1 MIDNKMIEQNILA
14 CFLMTDY
21 AKTFLTRVKPE
32 WFKDWHRGLV
42 KTMQDMYINN
52 EPIGIHTLYQHYK
65 DKAVELAKLTNMFVT
80 DKHLEKE
87 LFIIESEYNRNLLL
101 SEITKVKAD
110 WDLQEI
116 QNHLEIINQ
125 NSRIKNNNQVLHI
138 SKVMAKKIDEIEE
151 RVKSGN
157 KMKGLSTGWRSLDKY
172 IGGWNK
178 GNLVVV
184 GGRPGMGKSALGLN
198 LCADGQRF
206 AKHLFVSVE
215 MSADE
220 LAERMLADINNIENT
235 KIRNANV
242 DTNDLERMAQSIFNA
257 DFHIIDTKDNNV
269 YNIISLLKVHRA
281 KYGLDVV
288 VIDYLQKL
296 NAGGRDLRTNVGMAS
311 TALKNF
317 ARELGITVIA
327 LAQLNRDGK
336 NARPELTELKESG
349 QIEQDADVVLFPFR
363 PSYYEDIK
371 PDVED
376 AVVIIAKNRHG
387 RLCDIP
393 CTFEGGL
400 TRYKENL

>member
-1 MIDNKMIEQNILA
+1 MIENNILA
-14 CFLMTDY
+14 CFLMSDY
-21 AKTFLTRVKPE
+21 AKTYLTRTNPQ
-32 WFKDWHRGLV
+32 WFTDWHVSLV
-42 KTMQDMYINN
+42 KTMQDMYIDNQ
-52 EPIGIHTLYQHYK
+52 PIGIHTLYQVHK
-65 DKAVELAKLTNMFVT
+65 DRAIELAKLTNFFVT
-80 DKHLEKE
+80 DKSIEKE
-87 LFIIESEYNRNLLL
+87 LFYLEHEYNKKKLLEDL
-101 SEITKVKAD
+101 QKVRQD
-110 WDLQEI
+110 WDLEDI
-116 QNHLEIINQ
+116 QKHLEVANQ
-125 NSRIKNNNQVLHI
+125 NSRIKNNNHVVTI
-138 SKVMAKKIDEIEE
+138 SKVMADKVDEIEK
-151 RVKSGN
+151 RMQSGN
-157 KMKGLSTGWRSLDKY
+157 KMKGLQTGWASLDKY

-178 GNLVVV
+178 GNLIVV

-198 LCADGQRF
+198 FCTDGSPF
-206 AKHLFVSVE
+206 AKYIFVSVE

-220 LAERMLADINNIENT
+220 LAERILADICNIENS

-242 DTNDLERMAQSIFNA
+242 STHDLKTMAESLYDIN
-257 DFHIIDTKDNNV
+257 FHIIDTKDNNV

-296 NAGGRDLRTNVGMAS
+296 DAGGRDMRTNVGLAS
-311 TALKNF
+311 TALKDL

-363 PSYYEDIK
+363 PSYYEDEK
-371 PDVED
+371 PPVED

-393 CTFEGGL
+393 CTFAGGQ

>member
-1 MIDNKMIEQNILA
+1 MKTEQIEKNILA
-14 CFLMTDY
+14 CFLMSDY
-21 AKTFLTRVKPE
+21 AKTYLTRVKPE
-32 WFKDWHRGLV
+32 WFTDWHRLLV

-52 EPIGIHTLYQHYK
+52 DPIGIHTMYSHFSDRAL
-65 DKAVELAKLTNMFVT
+65 ALAKLTNSFVT
-80 DKHLEKE
+80 DTHIEKE
-87 LFIIESEYNRNLLL
+87 LFYIESEYNRTYLI
-101 SEITKVKAD
+101 SEITKIQPN
-110 WDLQEI
+110 WDLIAI

-125 NSRIKNNNQVLHI
+125 NSRIKNNNEVQHI
-138 SKVMAKKIDEIEE
+138 SLLMGRKIDEIDKRIE
-151 RVKSGN
+151 SGH
-157 KMKGLSTGWRSLDKY
+157 KMKGLHTGWRSLDKY

-178 GNLVVV
+178 GNLIVI

-198 LCADGQRF
+198 LCMDGQDY
-206 AKHLFVSVE
+206 AKYVFVSIE
-215 MSADE
+215 MSAEE
-220 LAERMLADINNIENT
+220 LAERALADLNNIENQ

-242 DTNDLERMAQSIFNA
+242 NKQELEKMSLSIYNA
-257 DFHIIDTKDNNV
+257 KFHVVDTKDNKI

-281 KYGLDVV
+281 KYGMDVV

-296 NAGGRDLRTNVGMAS
+296 DAGGKDTRTNVSMSS
-311 TALKNF
+311 TVLKNF

-363 PSYYEDIK
+363 PSYYEDEREEI
-371 PDVED
+371 ED

-393 CTFEGGL
+393 CIFNGSL
-400 TRYKENL
+400 TKYKENI

>member
-1 MIDNKMIEQNILA
+1 MTEQIEKNILA
-14 CFLMTDY
+14 CFLMSDY

-32 WFKDWHRGLV
+32 WFSDWHKGLV

-52 EPIGIHTLYQHYK
+52 EPIGIHTLYSHFK
-65 DKAVELAKLTNMFVT
+65 DRALLLAQLTNNFVT
-80 DKHLEKE
+80 DRHVEKE
-87 LFIIESEYNRNLLL
+87 LFYLESEYNRTKLL
-101 SEITKVKAD
+101 SEITKVQSS
-110 WDLQEI
+110 WDLAEI

-125 NSRIKNNNQVLHI
+125 NSRIKNNNQVQEI
-138 SKVMAKKIDEIEE
+138 SVVMAKKIDEMEE
-151 RVKSGN
+151 RIKSGN
-157 KMKGLSTGWRSLDKY
+157 KMKGISTGWRSLDKY

-198 LCADGQRF
+198 FCIDGQNY

-215 MSADE
+215 MSAEE
-220 LAERMLADINNIENT
+220 LAERMLADLNNIENN

-242 DTNDLERMAQSIFNA
+242 TQHDLERMSQSIFNA
-257 DFHIIDTKDNNV
+257 NFHIIDTKDNNV

-296 NAGGRDLRTNVGMAS
+296 DAGGRDLRTNVGMAS

-327 LAQLNRDGK
+327 LAQLNREAK
-336 NARPELTELKESG
+336 NSRPELTELKESG
-349 QIEQDADVVLFPFR
+349 QIEADADVVLFPFR
-363 PSYYEDIK
+363 PAYYEEIK
-371 PDVED
+371 PPIED
-376 AVVIIAKNRHG
+376 AVIVIAKNRHG
-387 RLCDIP
+387 QCVDIP
-393 CTFEGGL
+393 VTFEGGL
-400 TRYKENL
+400 TRYKENF

>member
-1 MIDNKMIEQNILA
+1 MMTEQIEKNILA
-14 CFLMTDY
+14 CFLMSDY
-21 AKTFLTRVKPE
+21 AKTYLTRVKTE
-32 WFKDWHRGLV
+32 WFTDWHKGLV

-52 EPIGIHTLYQHYK
+52 EPIGIHTLYQHFK
-65 DKAVELAKLTNMFVT
+65 DRAMGLAQLTNSYVT
-80 DKHLEKE
+80 DRHVEKE
-87 LFIIESEYNRNLLL
+87 LLYLEAEYNRTHLLA
-101 SEITKVKAD
+101 EITKVKSD
-110 WDLQEI
+110 WNLTDI

-125 NSRIKNNNQVLHI
+125 NSRIKNNNQVQEI
-138 SKVMAKKIDEIEE
+138 AVVMGKKIDEMEE

-157 KMKGLSTGWRSLDKY
+157 KMKGISTGWKSLDKY

-198 LCADGQRF
+198 FCIDGQHY

-220 LAERMLADINNIENT
+220 LAERMLADLNNIENT

-242 DTNDLERMAQSIFNA
+242 TLSDLERMSQSIFNA
-257 DFHIIDTKDNNV
+257 NFHIIDTKDNNV

-296 NAGGRDLRTNVGMAS
+296 DAGGKDMRTNVGMAS

-363 PSYYEDIK
+363 PSYYEEVK
-371 PDVED
+371 PDIED
-376 AVVIIAKNRHG
+376 AVVIVAKNRHG
-387 RLCDIP
+387 RLCDIT

>member
-1 MIDNKMIEQNILA
+1 MTEQIEKNILA
-14 CFLMTDY
+14 CFLMSDY
-21 AKTFLTRVKPE
+21 AKTYLTRVKTE
-32 WFKDWHRGLV
+32 WFTDWHKSLV
-42 KTMQDMYINN
+42 KTMQDMYINSD
-52 EPIGIHTLYQHYK
+52 PIAIHTLYEHFK
-65 DKAVELAKLTNMFVT
+65 DRALALAQLTNSYVT
-80 DKHLEKE
+80 DKHIEKE
-87 LFIIESEYNRNLLL
+87 LFYLEAEYNRTYLL
-101 SEITKVKAD
+101 SEITKIKPD
-110 WDLQEI
+110 WSLKDM
-116 QNHLEIINQ
+116 QNHLEVINQ
-125 NSRIKNNNQVLHI
+125 NSRIKSNNEVQEI
-138 SKVMAKKIDEIEE
+138 SVVMANKIDEMEK

-157 KMKGLSTGWRSLDKY
+157 KMKGFYTGWLSLDKY

-198 LCADGQRF
+198 FCKDGQQY

-220 LAERMLADINNIENT
+220 LAERMLADLNNIENT

-242 DTNDLERMAQSIFNA
+242 TTVDLERMSQSIFNA
-257 DFHIIDTKDNNV
+257 NFHIVDTKDNNV

-296 NAGGRDLRTNVGMAS
+296 DAGGRDMRTNVGMAS

-363 PSYYEDIK
+363 PCYYEDDK
-371 PDVED
+371 PEIED

-393 CTFEGGL
+393 CTFTGGL
-400 TRYKENL
+400 TRYKENI